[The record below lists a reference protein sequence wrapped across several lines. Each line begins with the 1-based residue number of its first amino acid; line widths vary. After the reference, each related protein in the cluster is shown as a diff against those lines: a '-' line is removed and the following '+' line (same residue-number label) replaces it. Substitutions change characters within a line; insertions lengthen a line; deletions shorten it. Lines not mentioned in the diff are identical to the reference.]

1 MAKTLICRHFFKP
14 LAMVFRNLGKSVLQ
28 TVRTDVGNAKSWL
41 RGMYGSAQKGETA
54 R

>member
-1 MAKTLICRHFFKP
+1 MEGLIGKN
-14 LAMVFRNLGKSVLQ
+14 VDTVGNGFRNLSKSVLQ
-28 TVRTDVGNAKSWL
+28 AVCTDVGNAKSWL

>member
-1 MAKTLICRHFFKP
+1 MEGLIGKN
-14 LAMVFRNLGKSVLQ
+14 VDTVGNGFRNLSKSVLQ